1 MMRFINLIVPLVLEF
16 LIGVSAS
23 LHKPNCP
30 NNDIIW
36 EVESSTG
43 TATLIC
49 TGCRQTGESFKL
61 APCPKSNCGGQTPI
75 PIYVDRVCHNG
86 NCRNKIEQG
95 MHTVACALCFHE
107 YVGYWLPKRNCPK
120 CGIDPPPRR
129 KFYDK

>member
-1 MMRFINLIVPLVLEF
+1 MGTVILKEPIHVIRDKFSVQTPPSFNSSCTTSYMMRFINLIVPLVLEF

-61 APCPKSNCGGQTPI
+61 APCPKSNCGG
-75 PIYVDRVCHNG
+75 
-86 NCRNKIEQG
+86 
-95 MHTVACALCFHE
+95 
-107 YVGYWLPKRNCPK
+107 YWLPKRNCPK